1 MCPTRRATSM
11 PMRRC
16 ASRSSWKSCKKWWN
30 DSFRPSRRPEMPR
43 KVKKIQRARRRPA
56 LAILSRKKTLY
67 STRRLLE
74 AATAR
79 GFRTRVLDVLRC
91 NLALEL
97 EGARLYRKGK
107 EVSGLAVAVP
117 RIGASVTSIG
127 LSVVRHLEA
136 MGVPLINNASAI
148 ARRRDKVAALQQ
160 LAAAGVRIP
169 RTVLARG
176 GGEGKD
182 LVAQVGGLPAFLKLM
197 QGTQGV
203 GVMIAH
209 SEAEVESILSTLWDL
224 GEQILLQEFVAES
237 RGSDIRA
244 LVVGERV
251 VGAMRRAA
259 KSGEF
264 RSNLHRGGAGTALT
278 LSRDYEE
285 AAVQAARVLGLD
297 VAGVDLLESA
307 DGPKVME
314 VNSSPGFEGLE
325 RATGLDVAG
334 AIVEHA
340 AHLASGARRAMAL

>member
-1 MCPTRRATSM
+1 M

-30 DSFRPSRRPEMPR
+30 DSFRPSRRSEMPR
-43 KVKKIQRARRRPA
+43 KVKKIQRARRQPA

-97 EGARLYRKGK
+97 EGARLYHKGK

-127 LSVVRHLEA
+127 LSVVRQLEA
-136 MGVPLINNASAI
+136 MGVPMINSAGAI
-148 ARRRDKVAALQQ
+148 ARSRDKLAALQT

-176 GGEGKD
+176 GGDVKD
-182 LVAQVGGLPAFLKLM
+182 LVAQVGGLPAILKLI

-224 GEQILLQEFVAES
+224 GQEILLQEFVAES
-237 RGSDIRA
+237 RGSDLRA

-251 VGAMRRAA
+251 VAAMRRAA

-264 RSNLHRGGAGTALT
+264 RSNLHRGGEGSALE
-278 LSRDYEE
+278 LSPEYAQ
-285 AAVQAARVLGLD
+285 AAVRAARVLGLD
-297 VAGVDLLESA
+297 VAGVDLLEA
-307 DGPKVME
+307 EGGPKVME
-314 VNSSPGFEGLE
+314 VNSSPGF
-325 RATGLDVAG
+325 
-334 AIVEHA
+334 
-340 AHLASGARRAMAL
+340 